1 MRILSWSEAKL
12 VHCMASIA
20 ILAAAAPA
28 AAQTPAQTP
37 TEVAQAPAQA
47 TQAAAPAAAATTPP
61 APAAAAGPG
70 YKLGPDDELKI
81 SIYGQPDLSV
91 TTRVKADGTV
101 RLAMLGS
108 IPAAG
113 KTTVQLAEAISAG
126 YSQGGYLNNPQVAV
140 EVSQFVSNFVTV
152 LGNVPQ
158 AGNYPLD
165 HSYSVA
171 AMLAKAGGANA
182 TGANAVILTPADGS
196 GPVRISLADMS
207 AGAGRT
213 LKPGD
218 ILFVP
223 PAEKV
228 YVYGQVQQ
236 AGAFNYV
243 PGQTFRQALAL
254 AGGPTLA
261 GSTRRIKVRRAGKEI
276 EAISLDDPVQP
287 EDVLII
293 REKLF

>member
-1 MRILSWSEAKL
+1 MNMGATAVKTGTLLRSLTILL
-12 VHCMASIA
+12 T
-20 ILAAAAPA
+20 AAAPA
-28 AAQTPAQTP
+28 VATAQTGPATP
-37 TEVAQAPAQA
+37 A
-47 TQAAAPAAAATTPP
+47 QAAAPSPSP
-61 APAAAAGPG
+61 ANAG
-70 YKLGPDDELKI
+70 YRLGADDEVKI
-81 SIYGQPDLSV
+81 SIFGQPDLS
-91 TTRVKADGTV
+91 TTSRIKADGSLT
-101 RLAMLGS
+101 LALIG
-108 IPAAG
+108 PVAAQG
-113 KTTVQLAEAISAG
+113 KTTSELGQAIASA
-126 YSQGGYLNNPQVAV
+126 YASGGFLTNPSVSV
-140 EVSQFVSNFVTV
+140 EVSQYVSRFVTV

-165 HSYSVA
+165 RNYSVA
-171 AMLAKAGGANA
+171 SMLAKAGGS
-182 TGANAVILTPADGS
+182 TTSGANAVILTPADGS

-213 LKPGD
+213 LQPGD

-236 AGAFNYV
+236 PGAFSYA

-261 GSTRRIKVRRAGKEI
+261 GSTKRIKVKRDGKEV
-276 EAISLDDPVQP
+276 EANLDDPVKP

>member
-1 MRILSWSEAKL
+1 MRIISWSKAKL
-12 VHCMASIA
+12 VHCMASLA
-20 ILAAAAPA
+20 MLAAAAPA
-28 AAQTPAQTP
+28 AAQTPA
-37 TEVAQAPAQA
+37 EVAQAPAQA
-47 TQAAAPAAAATTPP
+47 TQAAAPAAAATPP

-108 IPAAG
+108 VPAAG

-165 HSYSVA
+165 RSYSVA
-171 AMLAKAGGANA
+171 AMLAKAGGSTA

-207 AGAGRT
+207 AGAGRM

-236 AGAFNYV
+236 PGAFNYV

-276 EAISLDDPVQP
+276 EDISLDDPVQP

>member
-1 MRILSWSEAKL
+1 MMNLPRSILRRL
-12 VHCMASIA
+12 
-20 ILAAAAPA
+20 APA
-28 AAQTPAQTP
+28 AAFVLLGIAVPAA
-37 TEVAQAPAQA
+37 AQAPAPPPQTAQA
-47 TQAAAPAAAATTPP
+47 VPAQTAAAAVPPTPRPSP
-61 APAAAAGPG
+61 ADG
-70 YKLGPDDELKI
+70 YRLGPDDEVKI
-81 SIYGQPDLSV
+81 TVYGQPDLST
-91 TTRVKADGTV
+91 TTRVKADGTI
-101 RLAMLGS
+101 RLAIIGS
-108 IPAAG
+108 IDVRG
-113 KTTVQLAEAISAG
+113 KTTAELADAIAQG
-126 YSQGGYLNNPQVAV
+126 YSQGGFLANPSVNV
-140 EVSQFVSNFVTV
+140 EVSQFVSRFVTV

-165 HSYSVA
+165 RPYSVA

-207 AGAGRT
+207 AGAGRQ
-213 LKPGD
+213 LVAGD

-236 AGAFNYV
+236 PGAFNFV

-261 GSTRRIKVRRAGKEI
+261 GSTRRIKIRRAGKEL
-276 EAISLDDPVQP
+276 EDLTLDDPVQP

-293 REKLF
+293 REKMF